1 MAMKLGELYRL
12 AVRLGIEKDPRP
24 NEDIEAEFHRAANK
38 YEKLTGKDRERFDI
52 DTLWNPFPDSRILF
66 GDEAAEISGVM
77 WGIDI
82 GTGEIV
88 LADRLKEKG
97 SKIDA
102 VIGHHPLGRAR
113 NTFPDALN
121 TLAQMME
128 NEGVPEN
135 VAEGV
140 MAPRI
145 REIHNLVVT
154 ENSNQ
159 AVDAARLLNMPFM
172 CLHSCTDV
180 LVQRFIRDH
189 LASRDPRRVED
200 VIAALLELP
209 ELDHMARL
217 RNFPEVRVGDGSRKV
232 GKIMVKMAGGTA
244 GPKEMFEKLADV
256 GVGTYICMHLPDAHL
271 EEARKNHINIIISG
285 HMGCDSL
292 GVNLLADEVEA
303 RGVEITPCSGFV
315 RVRRK

>member
-128 NEGVPEN
+128 DEGVPEN